1 MAETS
6 QNARALR
13 PTKRTD
19 AKGRSAAPD
28 ADASVRGQ
36 EEAETHT
43 SARGAAR
50 VAARKAAHQK
60 QAQAEREQKA
70 AEKAAKKAQK
80 KAAKAAEKDSRG
92 GFAFFKKGAAEKN
105 DQVETGETTSLS
117 VVNGA
122 NAGAG
127 AASGPGAA
135 AAPDP
140 AARPT
145 HRSEADARAL
155 RFATAGGRG
164 DLSSSHTDPAASDDA
179 QAASGSSRHSAASEK
194 TFDFTGA
201 ANSVKDFCRRHL
213 VVVAVLAAIV
223 VVAISVY
230 EPAKTYYLAWRT
242 GTALQTSYDSLT
254 KSNDD
259 LQDDV
264 ERLQTKEGIEDEA
277 RKKGYVSP
285 GETAVKVEGLPDDS
299 AGGQAQEED
308 PWYIQLGDTIF
319 GYTAS

>member
-19 AKGRSAAPD
+19 VKGRSAAPD

-50 VAARKAAHQK
+50 VAARKAAREK
-60 QAQAEREQKA
+60 QAQAERDQ
-70 AEKAAKKAQK
+70 KAAKKA
-80 KAAKAAEKDSRG
+80 AKKDSRG
-92 GFAFFKKGAAEKN
+92 GFAFFKKSAAEKN
-105 DQVETGETTSLS
+105 GQVDAGETAALS
-117 VVNGA
+117 IVTKA
-122 NAGAG
+122 D
-127 AASGPGAA
+127 AAAA
-135 AAPDP
+135 AAPGAANPGP
-140 AARPT
+140 AARASRPA

-164 DLSSSHTDPAASDDA
+164 DLSSSRNDPAAGDDA
-179 QAASGSSRHSAASEK
+179 QAAPGSSRHKAASEK

-201 ANSVKDFCRRHL
+201 VNSVKDFCRRHL
-213 VVVAVLAAIV
+213 VVVVVLAAIAV
-223 VVAISVY
+223 VVLAVY
-230 EPAKTYYLAWRT
+230 PPAKSYYLAWRT
-242 GTALQTSYDSLT
+242 GTDLQATYDSLSQ
-254 KSNDD
+254 SNED
-259 LQDDV
+259 LQGDLS
-264 ERLQTKEGIEDEA
+264 RLQTKEGIEDEA

-285 GETAVKVEGLPDDS
+285 GETAVNVEGLPDDS
-299 AGGQAQEED
+299 ASGQTQQEK

>member
-127 AASGPGAA
+127 PHAPFRGRRPRPAFCDGRRPRRPVLVPHRPCGQRRRPGRVGFFS
-135 AAPDP
+135 PLCSK
-140 AARPT
+140 R
-145 HRSEADARAL
+145 E
-155 RFATAGGRG
+155 
-164 DLSSSHTDPAASDDA
+164 DL
-179 QAASGSSRHSAASEK
+179 
-194 TFDFTGA
+194 
-201 ANSVKDFCRRHL
+201 
-213 VVVAVLAAIV
+213 
-223 VVAISVY
+223 
-230 EPAKTYYLAWRT
+230 
-242 GTALQTSYDSLT
+242 
-254 KSNDD
+254 
-259 LQDDV
+259 
-264 ERLQTKEGIEDEA
+264 
-277 RKKGYVSP
+277 
-285 GETAVKVEGLPDDS
+285 
-299 AGGQAQEED
+299 
-308 PWYIQLGDTIF
+308 
-319 GYTAS
+319 